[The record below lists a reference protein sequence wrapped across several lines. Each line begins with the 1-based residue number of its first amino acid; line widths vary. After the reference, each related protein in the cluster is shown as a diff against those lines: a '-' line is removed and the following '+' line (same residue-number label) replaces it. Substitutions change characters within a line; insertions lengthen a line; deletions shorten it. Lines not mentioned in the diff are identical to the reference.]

1 MSFASPTI
9 SEAISATI
17 SEVKITVTLEVKC
30 KLNDYHYY
38 YGKSTRPVTRRQKSE
53 DELIH
58 QRMEMEAEAKKAALM
73 ECFKKHLG
81 FTEFNDLVY
90 DELHRPLTPTPHQS
104 LPNPNTNMETDL
116 PILEEINK
124 SPTELPTHEAPPS
137 KPPTE
142 PPAQL
147 PSQKAS
153 QPPKLPSSQQPT
165 KIINDTAK
173 TLNVFPPISPV
184 PERKNPSG
192 PITRTCSVITP
203 HKTTPS

>member
-38 YGKSTRPVTRRQKSE
+38 YGKSTRPVTRKQKSE

-58 QRMEMEAEAKKAALM
+58 QRMEMEKEAKKAALM

-124 SPTELPTHEAPPS
+124 SLTELPTHEPPLS
-137 KPPTE
+137 KPATE

-147 PSQKAS
+147 PSEKAS
-153 QPPKLPSSQQPT
+153 QPTTKPPKLPSSQQPT
-165 KIINDTAK
+165 KSEID
-173 TLNVFPPISPV
+173 LEGSL
-184 PERKNPSG
+184 ER
-192 PITRTCSVITP
+192 
-203 HKTTPS
+203 